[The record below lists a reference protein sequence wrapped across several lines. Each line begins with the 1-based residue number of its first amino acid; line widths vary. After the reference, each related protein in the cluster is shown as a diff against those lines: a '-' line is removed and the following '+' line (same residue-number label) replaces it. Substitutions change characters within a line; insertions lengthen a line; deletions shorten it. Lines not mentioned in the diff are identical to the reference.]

1 MYTKIDWPTV
11 SLIGASAVKA
21 INVGA
26 SMNLYSYLPCHI
38 YCPIY
43 VKSGIIH
50 LHVMLLGI
58 FDSRENR
65 RKEGGAFLMGAN
77 DIVFTDVPSNRMEF

>member
-11 SLIGASAVKA
+11 NLIGDSAVKA

-26 SMNLYSYLPCHI
+26 SMNLYSYLP
-38 YCPIY
+38 
-43 VKSGIIH
+43 
-50 LHVMLLGI
+50 LGI
-58 FDSRENR
+58 FEYRENR

-77 DIVFTDVPSNRMEF
+77 YIVFTDVPSNRMEF